1 MASAA
6 GPSGVG
12 PDVVTLHSSW
22 TGIVG
27 SFTGAGIVTV
37 VAGALIAV
45 NGLTVVNGVLALVA
59 LALLAVVALDLP
71 IASEFRPDGVLRR
84 ALLRHQWIEWDNV
97 TRLGRLRVGVLRT
110 VMSRR
115 GGGLV
120 ADIGG
125 RNYVL
130 VDRMESALEFDRL
143 RVVLGE
149 RATSLLTTADMRPPE
164 GRSPTWLYRRQQWR
178 PESARRR

>member
-6 GPSGVG
+6 TPSGAQR
-12 PDVVTLHSSW
+12 DVVTLHSSW
-22 TGIVG
+22 TGIVAA
-27 SFTGAGIVTV
+27 FTGAAII
-37 VAGALIAV
+37 AAFAAALIAR
-45 NGLTVVNGVLALVA
+45 NGVTVVNGVFALVV

-84 ALLRHQWIEWDNV
+84 ALLRHQWIEWDDV

-120 ADIGG
+120 ADING

-130 VDRMESALEFDRL
+130 VDRMESAMEFDRL
-143 RVVLGE
+143 RQVLGE
-149 RATSLLTTADMRPPE
+149 RAASLVTTADMRPPE
-164 GRSPTWLYRRQQWR
+164 GRSPTWLYRRQEWR